1 MIQAHS
7 GHSIKISHSEFPA
20 MRVSVHFYSYFKDL
34 TGCVQT
40 TEDLAKGGAIDDL
53 LQKLIVRFP
62 KLGPLQ
68 KSMLIAVGVE
78 YQTRDYALKEGDEVV
93 AV

>member
-1 MIQAHS
+1 
-7 GHSIKISHSEFPA
+7 

-40 TEDLAKGGAIDDL
+40 TEDVAKGGAIDDL

-78 YQTRDYALKEGDEVV
+78 YQTRDYALKEGDEVSLFPPV
-93 AV
+93 QGG